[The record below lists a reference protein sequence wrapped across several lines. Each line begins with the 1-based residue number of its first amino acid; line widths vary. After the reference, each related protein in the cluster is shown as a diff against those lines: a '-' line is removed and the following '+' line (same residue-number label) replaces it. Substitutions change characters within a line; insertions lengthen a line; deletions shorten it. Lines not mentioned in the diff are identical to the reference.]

1 MKKIYLFVYFLI
13 LMVNQVTAQVSIDP
27 VTIISGINKKFN
39 SVRDYQADVFI
50 DAKISFLKILPQRA
64 VIYFKQPDKFHLKS
78 KGIAILPKQ
87 NFQNL
92 FMFLADVKSY
102 QSFASGS
109 EIIISIPTTI
119 LNVIPNADTSDLVL
133 AKIWVDSIHD
143 LILKAQLTTKTNGTI
158 LIEYSYDKNSNV
170 GLPNQ
175 IIFNIDVKKFK
186 IPKAVSADINSAAAI
201 PNDKSKDP
209 KKGKIIIS
217 LSNYIINKGVLDSVF
232 K

>member
-1 MKKIYLFVYFLI
+1 MKKIFLI
-13 LMVNQVTAQVSIDP
+13 IAVTIFTLNNVEAQVSVDP
-27 VTIISGINKKFN
+27 VSIISGINKKFN
-39 SVRDYQADVFI
+39 SVRDYQADVVI

-102 QSFASGS
+102 QSFATGS
-109 EIIISIPTTI
+109 EIINSVPTII

-133 AKIWVDSIHD
+133 AKIWVDDAHD

-201 PNDKSKDP
+201 PNDKAKGP
-209 KKGKIIIS
+209 KKGKITIS
-217 LSNYIINKGVLDSVF
+217 LSNYVINKGISDTVF